1 MSMKY
6 LSQEWADAMSTLIAE
21 DTDMRMYAKGQEVL
35 IRLQVEGK
43 PERGNGF
50 YLWFTGGRLSIMLNA
65 PREPDATGKITYE
78 NGAKLMRGELKGSVA
93 MMTGKLKVDGD
104 VVKVLRAG
112 NSLQHLPSIA
122 EKLDVEY

>member
-1 MSMKY
+1 MSVKY
-6 LSQEWADAMSTLIAE
+6 LSKDWADAMSSAIAE
-21 DTDMRMYAKGQEVL
+21 DQDMRMYAKGQEIL

-43 PERGNGF
+43 PDQGDGF
-50 YLWFTGGRLSIMLNA
+50 YLWFADGQVSIVLEA
-65 PREPDATGKITYE
+65 PREPDATGTISYE

-112 NSLQHLPSIA
+112 NGLQHLPVIA
-122 EKLDVEY
+122 ETLDVEY